1 MCMKLKFYTE
11 QVLTVLLVV
20 ILLPCAITLLLNSRM
35 SRIYQAI
42 QDETK
47 YISIESGDKTEEI
60 SLEEYVL
67 EVTASELPAD
77 AQLEAIKAQMV
88 LVRTNAYRQLQNGG
102 VRPKERMSLAEIEL
116 MRNGDEFR
124 KAQKETKGEI
134 LTWQGKPILASC
146 HPVSAGQTREAREVF
161 RSEDYP
167 YLTGKACPGDKDAP
181 QYRQSIQIDESW
193 RNMEIEEKDSAG
205 YVLRLKLNDTEMSGE
220 EFRIKLGLPSSN
232 FRVEKNGDGVF
243 VITRGI
249 GHGLGLSQYT
259 AQQLAK
265 NGTGYREILA
275 YFFDQTKLESIADI
289 S

>member
-1 MCMKLKFYTE
+1 MKLKFYTE

-116 MRNGDEFR
+116 MRNGDVFR

-265 NGTGYREILA
+265 NGTGYR
-275 YFFDQTKLESIADI
+275 
-289 S
+289 

>member
-116 MRNGDEFR
+116 MRNGDAFR

-205 YVLRLKLNDTEMSGE
+205 YVLRLKLNDTEMSGK

>member
-1 MCMKLKFYTE
+1 MKLKFYTE

-88 LVRTNAYRQLQNGG
+88 LVRTNAYRQLQNGSI
-102 VRPKERMSLAEIEL
+102 RPKERMSLAEIEL
-116 MRNGDEFR
+116 MRNGDAFR
-124 KAQKETKGEI
+124 KAQKVTKGEI

-193 RNMEIEEKDSAG
+193 INMEIEEKDSAG

>member
-1 MCMKLKFYTE
+1 MKLKFYTE

-20 ILLPCAITLLLNSRM
+20 ILLPCDITLLLNSRM

-116 MRNGDEFR
+116 MRNGDVFR

>member
-1 MCMKLKFYTE
+1 MKLKFYTE

-102 VRPKERMSLAEIEL
+102 IRPKERMSLAEIEL
-116 MRNGDEFR
+116 MRNGDAFR

-134 LTWQGKPILASC
+134 FNMAGETDSGFLSSGQCRADKRSKRSV
-146 HPVSAGQTREAREVF
+146 PVR
-161 RSEDYP
+161 
-167 YLTGKACPGDKDAP
+167 
-181 QYRQSIQIDESW
+181 
-193 RNMEIEEKDSAG
+193 
-205 YVLRLKLNDTEMSGE
+205 
-220 EFRIKLGLPSSN
+220 
-232 FRVEKNGDGVF
+232 
-243 VITRGI
+243 
-249 GHGLGLSQYT
+249 GLSISD
-259 AQQLAK
+259 
-265 NGTGYREILA
+265 RESL
-275 YFFDQTKLESIADI
+275 SGR
-289 S
+289 

>member
-1 MCMKLKFYTE
+1 MKLKFYTE

-116 MRNGDEFR
+116 MRNGDVFR
-124 KAQKETKGEI
+124 KAQKETKGEN